1 MDRADRDMAST
12 EMLIGRDV
20 AGTESLIG
28 RILVEIWVIVRCF
41 IILGTSWSGSLA
53 CYSMEQ

>member
-1 MDRADRDMAST
+1 MDRADRDVAST

-28 RILVEIWVIVRCF
+28 WILVEIWVIVWCF
-41 IILGTSWSGSLA
+41 IMLGMSPSGSLA
-53 CYSMEQ
+53 CYFMEQ